1 MARGLTALRAAL
13 GAVGG
18 VTDALQQRELL
29 AEKRRR
35 DEEAAAIQQA
45 QLYAS
50 LGMRA
55 QPYRPAS
62 EEQVGV
68 APASSMDRAAF
79 TSALQ
84 RGMGVEPQ
92 ARDGATTAF
101 QRSVQRGMGVEPT
114 KADAALSPLQSA
126 FQKATSGD
134 LASSYTKRTAETPGM
149 RQKLPGG
156 MEVAWQGQETDEEKL
171 NKALAALPESERERL
186 EPVVRASFAG
196 VPANVAQ
203 VMFAPREEKQAL
215 QPWAKE
221 GFATEKEYLAYKK
234 REKEATALPKDGTE
248 GGPKFGE
255 VASLRK
261 EFNTESRPYKTVN
274 DALKIIE
281 SLGTKANPTPQ
292 DIQALTYAFV
302 KVQDPT
308 SVVRETEYANAE
320 RAIALAD
327 KVGSLGTRIV
337 QGQRLSPTQRKDMVN
352 TARALRAEAM
362 ARYGALA
369 NSYEE
374 LAGSFGMNPKTIVP
388 NRLDRD
394 VNPAKDGKERLPGET
409 AAQFLARTGGKR

>member
-18 VTDALQQRELL
+18 VTDALQERERIAAQRQKEEEVMARQRRLDEAAIL
-29 AEKRRR
+29 AEQRQAIGSGMM
-35 DEEAAAIQQA
+35 AADRLA
-45 QLYAS
+45 
-50 LGMRA
+50 GMTM
-55 QPYRPAS
+55 P
-62 EEQVGV
+62 
-68 APASSMDRAAF
+68 
-79 TSALQ
+79 
-84 RGMGVEPQ
+84 
-92 ARDGATTAF
+92 GAT
-101 QRSVQRGMGVEPT
+101 P
-114 KADAALSPLQSA
+114 
-126 FQKATSGD
+126 
-134 LASSYTKRTAETPGM
+134 LASMQPTL
-149 RQKLPGG
+149 RQKIGDTEYVYAPEIARAEKHRESVMAQSL
-156 MEVAWQGQETDEEKL
+156 EREQRNAKLQE
-171 NKALAALPESERERL
+171 ALASLPESERERL

>member
-1 MARGLTALRAAL
+1 
-13 GAVGG
+13 
-18 VTDALQQRELL
+18 VTDALQERERIAAQRQKEEEVMARQRRLDEAAIRAEQRQAIGSGMMAADRL
-29 AEKRRR
+29 AGMTMPGATPLASMQPTLRQKIGDTEYVYAPEIARAEKHRESVMAQSLEREQR
-35 DEEAAAIQQA
+35 NAKLQEA
-45 QLYAS
+45 
-50 LGMRA
+50 
-55 QPYRPAS
+55 
-62 EEQVGV
+62 
-68 APASSMDRAAF
+68 
-79 TSALQ
+79 
-84 RGMGVEPQ
+84 
-92 ARDGATTAF
+92 
-101 QRSVQRGMGVEPT
+101 
-114 KADAALSPLQSA
+114 
-126 FQKATSGD
+126 
-134 LASSYTKRTAETPGM
+134 LAS
-149 RQKLPGG
+149 
-156 MEVAWQGQETDEEKL
+156 
-171 NKALAALPESERERL
+171 LPESERERL

>member
-18 VTDALQQRELL
+18 VTDALQERERIAAQRQKEEEVMARQRRLDEAAIRAEQRQAIGSGMMAADRL
-29 AEKRRR
+29 AGMTMPEIARAEKHRESVMAQSLEREQR
-35 DEEAAAIQQA
+35 NAKLQEA
-45 QLYAS
+45 
-50 LGMRA
+50 
-55 QPYRPAS
+55 
-62 EEQVGV
+62 
-68 APASSMDRAAF
+68 
-79 TSALQ
+79 
-84 RGMGVEPQ
+84 
-92 ARDGATTAF
+92 
-101 QRSVQRGMGVEPT
+101 
-114 KADAALSPLQSA
+114 
-126 FQKATSGD
+126 
-134 LASSYTKRTAETPGM
+134 LAS
-149 RQKLPGG
+149 
-156 MEVAWQGQETDEEKL
+156 
-171 NKALAALPESERERL
+171 LPESERERL